1 MGFLRRLTEM
11 GGAQSAWRT
20 GPEEKYAKIL
30 EIRHVLGPVSQIR
43 LEIHFSNLPAREVL
57 ATVRIP
63 RRVTPQVGQDVAY
76 HVNGSGGG
84 GGQVHYVID
93 WDKAPEY
100 GGPIYDPQAA
110 ATEQIDRIMA
120 SGTVTTPAQAAD
132 PAYQLAMLTHRH
144 EAGQISDAEFARA
157 KEDLQR
163 FAKDPARENDPAVQR
178 ARLEERHAAGEVSD
192 AEYAERSRD
201 IDNWIANLKRLQ

>member
-20 GPEEKYAKIL
+20 GPEEQYAKIL

-43 LEIHFSNLPAREVL
+43 LEIHFSNLPGREVL
-57 ATVRIP
+57 TAVRIP
-63 RRVTPQVGQDVAY
+63 RHVTPQVGQDVAY
-76 HVNGSGGG
+76 HTSGAPN
-84 GGQVHYVID
+84 GGQVHYHID
-93 WDKAPEY
+93 WDKPPEY

-110 ATEQIDRIMA
+110 AAEQIDRIMA
-120 SGTVTTPAQAAD
+120 SGTVTTPEQAAD
-132 PAYQLAMLTHRH
+132 PGYHRAILTRSH
-144 EAGQISDAEFARA
+144 EAGQI
-157 KEDLQR
+157 
-163 FAKDPARENDPAVQR
+163 
-178 ARLEERHAAGEVSD
+178 SD

>member
-1 MGFLRRLTEM
+1 MGLFRRLTGM
-11 GGAQSAWRT
+11 GGAQSAWRD
-20 GPEEKYAKIL
+20 GPQEDYAKIL

-43 LEIHFSNLPAREVL
+43 LEIHFSNRPGREVL
-57 ATVRIP
+57 TAVRIP
-63 RRVTPQVGQDVAY
+63 RGVTPQVGQDVAY
-76 HVNGSGGG
+76 HLSGAPN
-84 GGQVHYVID
+84 GGQVHYHID

-110 ATEQIDRIMA
+110 ATERIDRVMA
-120 SGTVTTPAQAAD
+120 SGTVTTPEQAAD
-132 PAYQLAMLTHRH
+132 PAYQLAMLAHRH
-144 EAGQISDAEFARA
+144 AAGQISDAEYARA

-201 IDNWIANLKRLQ
+201 IDHWIANLKRLS